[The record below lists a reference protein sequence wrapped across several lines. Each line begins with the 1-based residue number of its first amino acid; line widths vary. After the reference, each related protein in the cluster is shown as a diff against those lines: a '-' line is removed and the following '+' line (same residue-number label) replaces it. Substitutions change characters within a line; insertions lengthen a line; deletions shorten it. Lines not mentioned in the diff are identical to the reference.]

1 MNCWVT
7 DGDYDD
13 ETAAAAESSTDVSAP
28 RPTSPHCSLLKSS
41 STDNA
46 AINEAV
52 DEPEPTVELQ
62 QQENPLLAPPERST
76 SESETSETATE
87 NTWFRDSKVRGM
99 TVEKRLRWL
108 QEEKLLPEMLD
119 CRDPVTK
126 INRLSGISMTHFVRV
141 GSLLVDWVDTET
153 VG

>member
-1 MNCWVT
+1 MNCWVA

-13 ETAAAAESSTDVSAP
+13 ETAAAAESSTDD
-28 RPTSPHCSLLKSS
+28 KSS
-41 STDNA
+41 STDNTAIHEA
-46 AINEAV
+46 A
-52 DEPEPTVELQ
+52 DEPEPTAELQ
-62 QQENPLLAPPERST
+62 QQENPLLAPPERTT
-76 SESETSETATE
+76 SESETSKTATE

-126 INRLSGISMTHFVRV
+126 INRLSGIKMSHFVRV
-141 GSLLVDWVDTET
+141 GSLLVHWVDTEN